1 MPLVDGLNNN
11 NDRDHEARSEGF
23 VDDDNDDDEQID
35 ATPPER
41 SLTMPPTYAQAGRSS
56 HQPCA
61 VDGLELNAALAAS
74 NVVKL
79 LTEE

>member
-23 VDDDNDDDEQID
+23 VDDDDEQID

-79 LTEE
+79 LNKE